1 MLLSQPKILR
11 DNPEC
16 YKVEHGKGY
25 VPTEIATEEE
35 KKAIAEFNKKWHKGR
50 QDMVRIEE

>member
-50 QDMVRIEE
+50 KNMVRIEE